1 MIFDQHTFDVR
12 FEWGERGV
20 TLLAP
25 ISDVVIVVDVLSFCT
40 GVEIAV
46 SRGAIVFPYRG
57 TRDALA
63 GYATAVG
70 AEVAHHGPGAA
81 GYSLSPSSLLAINP
95 GTRLVLPSPNGSTLS
110 LAAEPTP
117 VFAGCLRNARA
128 VAAAALH
135 LGRQVAVIAAGE
147 RWRPQGSLRPAFED
161 LLGAGAI
168 IDELGGALSPE
179 ARSARAAYRQLQPT
193 LAADLQ
199 GCISG
204 KELIARG
211 FAQDVTL
218 ASQLNVSDCAP
229 RLIDGAYRPAPS

>member
-1 MIFDQHTFDVR
+1 MTFDQQCYDVR

-25 ISDVVIVVDVLSFCT
+25 ISDALIVVDVLSFCT
-40 GVEIAV
+40 SVEIAV

-57 TRDALA
+57 ALDALA
-63 GYATAVG
+63 DYAAGVE
-70 AEVAHHGPGAA
+70 AEAAHRGPSAA
-81 GYSLSPSSLLAINP
+81 GYSLSPTSLLAVKR

-128 VAAAALH
+128 VAAEALRM
-135 LGRQVAVIAAGE
+135 GSRVAVIAAGE
-147 RWRPQGSLRPAFED
+147 RWRPQGTLRPAFED

-168 IDELGGALSPE
+168 IDALGGSHSPE
-179 ARSARAAYRQLQPT
+179 AKSARAVFRQLQPT
-193 LAADLQ
+193 LAAELQ
-199 GCISG
+199 KCISG
-204 KELIARG
+204 RELTERG
-211 FAQDVTL
+211 FAEDVSL

-229 RLIDGAYRPAPS
+229 KLVDGAYRLATS